1 MLSFVQGWLTPGAN
15 PIGVDFGT
23 GSLRLAQV
31 GLAGNEF
38 RLVAAA
44 SAEVPPQLRDDATA
58 RLGFLTQTL
67 RDLLTQ
73 SNFHGRRAI
82 LSLPASSMHI
92 QHARLPHLDEPSLS
106 RALPAAV
113 RGRLPIEPEDAL
125 LRHIVAG
132 QVEINGQLRD
142 EVIIIAA
149 RRKLVDE
156 LLHAA
161 AKARLDVIA
170 MNVEPKA
177 IVDCFS
183 HVYRR
188 KTDAESTGCYID
200 IGSAAT
206 RVVIARGGHILFARI
221 LRIAG
226 DGLNGA
232 VAAALGTNLED
243 ARVLRIKKQA
253 SETRQAEGAWKV
265 TGTASAPEKTC
276 DTEENDR
283 AALHGQIDQAC
294 AAPLAE
300 LIGLLAECRRDHE
313 ATFPGSPIDR
323 LIFVGGEARDQ
334 PLCRQ
339 IAGALKIPAQ
349 VGDPLVRMARIS
361 DISVESGIDRRS
373 PQPAW
378 TVAIGLS
385 MGPVAAP
392 VEQLH
397 QKAS

>member
-1 MLSFVQGWLTPGAN
+1 MLSFVQSWLTPGAN
-15 PIGVDFGT
+15 PIGVDFGS
-23 GSLRLAQV
+23 GCLRLAQV
-31 GLAGNEF
+31 GLVGNEF
-38 RLVAAA
+38 RLIAAA
-44 SAEVPPQLRDDATA
+44 STDVPPQFRDDTA
-58 RLGFLTQTL
+58 GRLGFFTQTL

-73 SNFHGRRAI
+73 SNFQGRRAI
-82 LSLPASSMHI
+82 LSLPASCMQI
-92 QHARLPHLDEPSLS
+92 CHARLTHLDEPSLL
-106 RALPAAV
+106 RELPAAV

-132 QVEINGQLRD
+132 QITQDGQIQD
-142 EVIIIAA
+142 EIIIMAA

-188 KTDAESTGCYID
+188 KADAESTSCYID
-200 IGSAAT
+200 IGGAAT
-206 RVVIARGGHILFARI
+206 RAVIARGGQILFARI
-221 LRIAG
+221 LRVAS
-226 DGLNGA
+226 DALSGA
-232 VAAALGTNLED
+232 VALALGTTLED
-243 ARVLRIKKQA
+243 ARVLRIKKHLAEAKQA
-253 SETRQAEGAWKV
+253 DGAWKN
-265 TGTASAPEKTC
+265 TGATPAEKTC
-276 DTEENDR
+276 DADESDR
-283 AALHGQIDQAC
+283 AALHGRIDQAC
-294 AAPLAE
+294 AAPLEE
-300 LIGLLAECRRDHE
+300 LVASLAECRRDHE
-313 ATFPGSPIDR
+313 ATFPGAPIDR
-323 LIFVGGEARDQ
+323 LIFIGGEARDLA
-334 PLCRQ
+334 LCRQ
-339 IAGALKIPAQ
+339 IAGALQIPAQ

-392 VEQLH
+392 VEQVLH
-397 QKAS
+397 KAS